1 MPMTYITMSMV
12 SEVNDGSEHMP
23 VFKDCQIFTPPTHVK
38 KLLDVVG
45 YKKDLYGKKVAEN
58 SCGDGNILYEIVKRY
73 IEDGVRQNI
82 ALSEI
87 RTGLNRDV
95 WAAEIDVV
103 HLDKCKK
110 RLDELA
116 SEYGINDVIWNIY
129 EGDVL
134 RKDIKG
140 VFDFVIGNPPYINY
154 HDLDET
160 ERKFVRSAFDTCGE
174 GKFDYCYAF
183 IEAGLKSLNSK
194 GKMAYLIPSN
204 IFKNR
209 FAESLR
215 GLILPYLTDIYDYTR
230 EKLFSG
236 RLTSSAIMVCNLAS
250 DRKTLTYH
258 DIRTGT
264 KKNIVKSELKH
275 KWIFSDNKMAKDRIL
290 VRFGDYFNA
299 AITIATQLN
308 KVFILSDYEE
318 HDAYVVYENIRIE
331 KGVLMK
337 AVSPRSINNNK
348 QELIIFPYYYTDD
361 GLNKY
366 SLKQFEQTYP
376 GAALYLKSHREA
388 LDRRNSDKGAKWF
401 EYGRSQALPHLDQ
414 DKLLI
419 STLVTGRA
427 KVYLLERDM
436 IPTSGIYIVPKKE
449 QNNYTLAQAKALLE
463 SDAFMD
469 YVSSIGVISNG
480 NTYRITSRDIN
491 EFCFPESVL

>member
-1 MPMTYITMSMV
+1 MNYVAMSKV
-12 SEVNDGSEHMP
+12 SEVNDGSELMP
-23 VFKDCQIFTPPTHVK
+23 VFKDCQIFTPPIHVK
-38 KLLDVVG
+38 TLLDVIG

-73 IEDGVRQNI
+73 IEDCLRQNLS
-82 ALSEI
+82 LSEI

-103 HLDKCKK
+103 HIDKCKK
-110 RLDELA
+110 RLDALA
-116 SEYGINDVIWNIY
+116 SEYGINNVIWNIY

-134 RKDIKG
+134 RKDIRG

-160 ERKFVRSAFDTCGE
+160 ERKFVRSAFATCAE

-183 IEAGLKSLNSK
+183 IEAGLKSMNSD

-209 FAESLR
+209 FAERLR
-215 GLILPYLTDIYDYTR
+215 GLILPYITDIYDYTR

-236 RLTSSAIMVCNLAS
+236 RLTSSAIMVCNMAS
-250 DRKTLTYH
+250 SRKTLTYH
-258 DIRTGT
+258 DIRRGT
-264 KKNIVKSELKH
+264 KKNIVKSQLNS
-275 KWIFSDNKMAKDRIL
+275 KWIFSDNDMPKASRTL
-290 VRFGDYFNA
+290 RFGDYFNA
-299 AITIATQLN
+299 ASTVVTQLN
-308 KVFILSDYEE
+308 EVFIISDFED
-318 HDAYVVYENIRIE
+318 HDTYVVYDNHKIE

-337 AVSPRSINNNK
+337 AVSPRAMNNNK
-348 QELIIFPYYYTDD
+348 KELIIFPYYYAED

-366 SLKQFEQTYP
+366 SLKQFEQKYP
-376 GAALYLKSHREA
+376 EATLYLKSHKEA
-388 LDRRNSDKGAKWF
+388 LDRRNSDRGAQWF
-401 EYGRSQALPHLDQ
+401 EYGRSQALLHLDQ

-427 KVYLLERDM
+427 RVYMLERDI
-436 IPTSGIYIVPKKE
+436 IPTSGIYIVPKKD
-449 QNNYTLAQAKALLE
+449 QQLYSLAQAKALLE
-463 SDAFMD
+463 SDAFID

-480 NTYRITSRDIN
+480 TTYRITSRDIN
-491 EFCFPESVL
+491 EFRFPESAL